1 MFDMKLTGT
10 ILVLSLVAGIF
21 GLAIYKRTAA
31 QSPLAQGPRQPVI
44 VELFTSEGCSSCPPA
59 DQLLAKL
66 ETEQPIGNAEILALE
81 EHVDYWNQDGWV
93 DPFSSD
99 SATIRQYAYG
109 GAPGNGNAYTPQMV
123 VDGQSE
129 FVGSRESKARSAI
142 QQAGGR
148 KKTEVTITV
157 DASGKN
163 GAPAIHIKVGALQNA
178 TSGDAPEVWLA
189 ITETGLHSS
198 VKGGENG
205 GEELRHAAV
214 VRKLQKLGAAKNSG
228 ENSFSADHPLKLDSG
243 WKRENA
249 RVVVF
254 VQERNSKKILGAGST
269 TLPG

>member
-1 MFDMKLTGT
+1 MKTTLSILT
-10 ILVLSLVAGIF
+10 LSLVASIF

-31 QSPLAQGPRQPVI
+31 QAPMAEGPRQPVI

-81 EHVDYWNQDGWV
+81 EHVDYWNQGGWV

-99 SATIRQYAYG
+99 SATIRQYAYS
-109 GAPGNGNAYTPQMV
+109 GALGNGNAYTPQMV

-129 FVGSRESKARSAI
+129 FVGSREGKARSAI
-142 QQAGGR
+142 EQAGGR
-148 KKTEVTITV
+148 KKTEVMITA
-157 DASGKN
+157 DGSGKN
-163 GAPAIHIKVGALQNA
+163 GAPTLHVKVGALQNP
-178 TSGDAPEVWLA
+178 TEGDASEVWMA

-198 VKGGENG
+198 VKGGENA

-214 VRKLQKLGAAKNSG
+214 VRRLQKIGAAKNSG
-228 ENSFSADHPLKLDSG
+228 ETSFSAEHPLKLDSS
-243 WKRENA
+243 WKRENT

-254 VQERNSKKILGAGST
+254 IQERNSKKILGAGSVI
-269 TLPG
+269 LPA

>member
-1 MFDMKLTGT
+1 MFDMRLTGA
-10 ILVLSLVAGIF
+10 ILVLSLVTGVF

-31 QSPLAQGPRQPVI
+31 QAPIAQGPRQPVV

-66 ETEQPIGNAEILALE
+66 ETQQPIENAEILALE
-81 EHVDYWNQDGWV
+81 EHVDYWNQGGWV

-109 GAPGNGNAYTPQMV
+109 RALGNGNAYTPQMV

-129 FVGSRESKARSAI
+129 FVGSREGKARSAI
-142 QQAGGR
+142 EQAGAR
-148 KKTEVTITV
+148 KKTEVTVTA
-157 DASGKN
+157 DGSGKN
-163 GAPAIHIKVGALQNA
+163 GAPTLHIKAGALQNA
-178 TSGDAPEVWLA
+178 TPRDTAEVWMA

-198 VKGGENG
+198 VKGGENA

-214 VRKLQKLGAAKNSG
+214 VRKLQKIGAVKNSG
-228 ENSFSADHPLKLDSG
+228 EISFSAEQPIKLDSS
-243 WKRENA
+243 WKRENT

-254 VQERNSKKILGAGST
+254 VQERNSKKILGAGSA

>member
-1 MFDMKLTGT
+1 LFDMKLTKNV
-10 ILVLSLVAGIF
+10 LVLSVAAGIF

-31 QSPLAQGPRQPVI
+31 QAPTAQGPRQPVV

-66 ETEQPIGNAEILALE
+66 ETEQPVGNAEILALE
-81 EHVDYWNQDGWV
+81 EHVDYWNQGGWV

-109 GAPGNGNAYTPQMV
+109 EALGNGNAFTPQMV

-129 FVGSRESKARSAI
+129 FVGSREGQARSAI
-142 QQAGGR
+142 EQAGSR
-148 KKTEVTITV
+148 KKTEVTVTA
-157 DASGKN
+157 DGSGKN
-163 GAPAIHIKVGALQNA
+163 GAPTLHIKVGALQNA
-178 TSGDAPEVWLA
+178 TGSDAPEVWMA

-198 VKGGENG
+198 VKGGENA

-214 VRKLQKLGAAKNSG
+214 VRKLQKIGAVKNSG
-228 ENSFSADHPLKLDSG
+228 DTSFSAEQPLKLNSG
-243 WKRENA
+243 WKREHT

-254 VQERNSKKILGAGST
+254 VQERKSKKILGAGST

>member
-1 MFDMKLTGT
+1 LFDMKLTGS

-21 GLAIYKRTAA
+21 GLAIYEGSAA
-31 QSPLAQGPRQPVI
+31 QAPKVQGSRQPVV

-66 ETEQPIGNAEILALE
+66 ETEQPVGNAEIIALE
-81 EHVDYWNQDGWV
+81 EHVDYWNQGGWV

-109 GAPGNGNAYTPQMV
+109 AALGNGNAYTPQMV

-129 FVGSRESKARSAI
+129 FVGSREGKARTAI
-142 QQAGGR
+142 EQAGSR
-148 KKTEVTITV
+148 KKTGVTVTA
-157 DASGKN
+157 DNSGKN
-163 GAPAIHIKVGALQNA
+163 GTPTLHIKVGALQNA
-178 TSGDAPEVWLA
+178 AGGDAPEVWMA
-189 ITETGLHSS
+189 ITETGLHSD
-198 VKGGENG
+198 VKGGENA

-214 VRKLQKLGAAKNSG
+214 VRKLQKIGAAKDSG
-228 ENSFSADHPLKLDSG
+228 EISFSSEEPLNLDHG
-243 WKRENA
+243 WKRENT

-254 VQERNSKKILGAGST
+254 IQERTSKKILGAAST